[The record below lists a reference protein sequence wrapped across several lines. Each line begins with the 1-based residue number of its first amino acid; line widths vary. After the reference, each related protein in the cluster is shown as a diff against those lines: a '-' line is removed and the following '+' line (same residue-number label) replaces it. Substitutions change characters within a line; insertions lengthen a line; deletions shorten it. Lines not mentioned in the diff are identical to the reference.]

1 MANASFFNKITLESV
16 ENAFKKNGY
25 KYCTNGDYN
34 LNIFGIR
41 NQDDKDSDRF
51 NDVIGV
57 TYKENGN
64 WVLKKFDATTDPGSY
79 YRLNPCAVKGTGILV
94 PGQYRST
101 WQLGLHQGKYR
112 ALVQR
117 KPVKA
122 YRDNNKNLSLDMNE
136 KTIEEGLFGCN
147 LHHAGTSESGSIF
160 VQRWSAMCQVLSRM
174 SDWNVF
180 LALCDKSAKI
190 YGNAFTYTLFTQSQ
204 FF

>member
-41 NQDDKDSDRF
+41 NQDDKDANTF
-51 NDVIGV
+51 NDVVGV
-57 TYKENGN
+57 TYKENGK
-64 WVLKKFDATTDPGSY
+64 WVLKKYDATTDPGFTG
-79 YRLNPCAVKGTGILV
+79 RLSPINSKGVAILV
-94 PGQYRST
+94 PGQHSGC

-117 KPVKA
+117 KPVPV
-122 YRDNNKNLSLDMNE
+122 YRDNNRDKKLDFDE
-136 KTIEEGLFGCN
+136 KSIDVGMHGINIHRSSAT
-147 LHHAGTSESGSIF
+147 GTSVRVDGWSQGCSVLANYLNFQEFISI
-160 VQRWSAMCQVLSRM
+160 
-174 SDWNVF
+174 
-180 LALCDKSAKI
+180 CDKSAKI
-190 YGNAFTYTLFTQSQ
+190 YGNSFTYTLFTQSQ